1 MLPLLIHPLKHGNAL
16 LGSQAG
22 RCKNSKQCQLRKY
35 SDGLSQYTEDELRYA
50 VDIVRIDKRIK
61 EIADYT
67 PLNPMTMLKQL
78 AEIERL
84 IKYRNVLV
92 QHTVSIDILSHVEK
106 CLTEE
111 FFVLKYLPSRQET
124 S

>member
-1 MLPLLIHPLKHGNAL
+1 M
-16 LGSQAG
+16 
-22 RCKNSKQCQLRKY
+22 
-35 SDGLSQYTEDELRYA
+35 GLSQYTEDELRYA

-61 EIADYT
+61 EIADYP

-92 QHTVSIDILSHVEK
+92 QHIVSIDILSHVEK
-106 CLTEE
+106 CLT
-111 FFVLKYLPSRQET
+111 
-124 S
+124 

>member
-1 MLPLLIHPLKHGNAL
+1 M
-16 LGSQAG
+16 
-22 RCKNSKQCQLRKY
+22 
-35 SDGLSQYTEDELRYA
+35 GLSQYTEDELRYA

-84 IKYRNVLV
+84 IKYS
-92 QHTVSIDILSHVEK
+92 Q
-106 CLTEE
+106 
-111 FFVLKYLPSRQET
+111 Y
-124 S
+124 

>member
-1 MLPLLIHPLKHGNAL
+1 M
-16 LGSQAG
+16 
-22 RCKNSKQCQLRKY
+22 
-35 SDGLSQYTEDELRYA
+35 GLSQYTEDELRYA

-106 CLTEE
+106 
-111 FFVLKYLPSRQET
+111 VLDDAANLAVSLDMKAQCVKVYSSRQEV

>member
-1 MLPLLIHPLKHGNAL
+1 M
-16 LGSQAG
+16 
-22 RCKNSKQCQLRKY
+22 
-35 SDGLSQYTEDELRYA
+35 GLSQYTEDELRYE

-92 QHTVSIDILSHVEK
+92 QHTVSTDILSHVEK
-106 CLTEE
+106 CLT
-111 FFVLKYLPSRQET
+111 
-124 S
+124 

>member
-1 MLPLLIHPLKHGNAL
+1 METPCYGHRQVGARTQNNANYE
-16 LGSQAG
+16 STVMD
-22 RCKNSKQCQLRKY
+22 LR
-35 SDGLSQYTEDELRYA
+35 QYTEDELRHA

-92 QHTVSIDILSHVEK
+92 QHTISIDILSHVEK
-106 CLTEE
+106 CLT
-111 FFVLKYLPSRQET
+111 
-124 S
+124 

>member
-1 MLPLLIHPLKHGNAL
+1 M
-16 LGSQAG
+16 
-22 RCKNSKQCQLRKY
+22 
-35 SDGLSQYTEDELRYA
+35 GLSQYTEDELRYA

-92 QHTVSIDILSHVEK
+92 QHIVSIDILSHVEK
-106 CLTEE
+106 CLTWRLN
-111 FFVLKYLPSRQET
+111 VLKYLPSRQEV
-124 S
+124 SWLSSQQL

>member
-1 MLPLLIHPLKHGNAL
+1 M
-16 LGSQAG
+16 
-22 RCKNSKQCQLRKY
+22 
-35 SDGLSQYTEDELRYA
+35 GLSQYTEDELRYA

-106 CLTEE
+106 
-111 FFVLKYLPSRQET
+111 VLDMKAQCVKVYPSRQEV

>member
-1 MLPLLIHPLKHGNAL
+1 M
-16 LGSQAG
+16 
-22 RCKNSKQCQLRKY
+22 
-35 SDGLSQYTEDELRYA
+35 GLSQYTEDELRYA

-92 QHTVSIDILSHVEK
+92 QHIVSIDILSHVEK
-106 CLTEE
+106 CLTKPLALAG
-111 FFVLKYLPSRQET
+111 FA
-124 S
+124 